1 MDNIWSIFKREFRAY
16 FNSPV
21 AYIVLIVFLLL
32 SGYFFTSSLFLMNQ
46 ANLRTVFGIMPL
58 LFVLIIPALSMRLLA
73 EEKKSGTI
81 ELLMTYP
88 IRDMEIVVGK
98 YLSALALIAVVLLFT
113 VVYAISVSAL
123 GDMDGGQVVSGYIGL
138 FLMGASYLAIGVF
151 ASAITENQIIAFI
164 VALAISFV
172 FFILDK
178 ILFFVPLSLASILEY
193 LAIEYHFQNIARGVI
208 DSRDL
213 IYYGS
218 LIFVGLMLASHALSR
233 RKGD

>member
-32 SGYFFTSSLFLMNQ
+32 SGYFFTSNLFLMNQ

-98 YLSALALIAVVLLFT
+98 YLAALALIAVVLLFT

-123 GDMDGGQVVSGYIGL
+123 GDLDGGQAVSGYIGL
-138 FLMGASYLAIGVF
+138 FLLGAAYLAIGVF

-178 ILFFVPLSLASILEY
+178 ILFFVPVSLANILEY
-193 LAIEYHFQNIARGVI
+193 LAVEYHFQNIARGVI

-213 IYYGS
+213 IYYAS
-218 LIFVGLMLASHALSR
+218 LIFVGLLLASHALTR